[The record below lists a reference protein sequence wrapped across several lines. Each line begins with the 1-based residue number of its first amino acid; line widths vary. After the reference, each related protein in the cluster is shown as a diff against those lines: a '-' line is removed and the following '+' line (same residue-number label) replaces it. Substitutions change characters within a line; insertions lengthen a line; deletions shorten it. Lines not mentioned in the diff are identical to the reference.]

1 MVITADVKQKCSFE
15 MAFATENYS
24 FSAYKIL
31 RHKIQD
37 GTHYA
42 GTQFQKE
49 AKIFQRRNTG

>member
-24 FSAYKIL
+24 FNAYKIL

-37 GTHYA
+37 GTYYV

-49 AKIFQRRNTG
+49 AKKFQRCKTC